1 MDEITLF
8 LSIIIIGFSSLLS
21 IVSYLAYYR
30 LQTTKFFLIGLAFSA
45 FLAKGLLVVAGI
57 LNQDKFTLGID
68 FMILFFLYFAT
79 IKK

>member
-8 LSIIIIGFSSLLS
+8 LSIIIVGFSFLLS
-21 IVSYLAYYR
+21 IVSFLSYYR

-45 FLAKGLLVVAGI
+45 FLVKGLLVIIGT

-68 FMILFFLYFAT
+68 FLILFFLYFAT